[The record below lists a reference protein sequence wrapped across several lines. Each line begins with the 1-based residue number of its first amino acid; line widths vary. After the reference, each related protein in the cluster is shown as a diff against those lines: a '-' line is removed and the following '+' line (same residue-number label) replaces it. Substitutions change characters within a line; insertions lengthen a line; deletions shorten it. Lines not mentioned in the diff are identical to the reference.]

1 MMKNPIG
8 LLAVGHESRPLL
20 RKMQVEAKIRHGM
33 ATFYQGNCQGQK
45 VVLAK
50 MAMGKVNA
58 AMAVQSLIDLFDAA
72 PLILS
77 GTAGAVAPEVEI
89 GDVVIGARV
98 IPHDALVYLSEEVKF
113 CGVVASDGQGR
124 RGWVRALQ
132 ADPHL
137 VQAALSAGKDLLW
150 PRRSGKRI
158 PAVQVGTIVTGDQ
171 VIFSQAKKEWLHRTF
186 EALAVEM
193 EGAAMAQVAA
203 ANDRPWLVV
212 RAISDQADASTGF
225 DFTPLLD
232 YLDDL
237 PSRWGKIR
245 GWWRK
250 LWYLLSNPSIVL
262 RQTRLRRNADL
273 AAENAACLVEAIMA
287 KLDEQSISDPTA

>member
-1 MMKNPIG
+1 MTEKPIG
-8 LLAVGHESRPLL
+8 LLAVGRESRPLL
-20 RKMQVEAKIRHGM
+20 GEMQVETKTRHGM
-33 ATFYQGNCQGQK
+33 ATFYQGSYQDQK

-77 GTAGAVAPEVEI
+77 GSAGAVAPEVEI
-89 GDVVIGARV
+89 GDVIIGAKV
-98 IPHDALVYLSEEVKF
+98 IPHDAGVYLSKGFRF
-113 CGVVASDGQGR
+113 CGVMASDSQGR
-124 RGWVRALQ
+124 RGWVGAFQ

-137 VQAALSAGKDLLW
+137 VQAALSAGEDLLW
-150 PRRSGKRI
+150 PRRSGKRT
-158 PAVQVGTIVTGDQ
+158 PAVRVGTIVTGDQ

-203 ANDRPWLVV
+203 ANGRPWLVV

-225 DFTPLLD
+225 DFIPLLD
-232 YLDDL
+232 YLDD
-237 PSRWGKIR
+237 PRSQWDRIR
-245 GWWRK
+245 GWGGR
-250 LWYLLSNPSIVL
+250 LWYLLSNPSIAL
-262 RQTRLRRNADL
+262 RQMRMRRNAHL
-273 AAENAACLVEAIMA
+273 AAENAARLVEATIGQ
-287 KLDEQSISDPTA
+287 L